1 MIDFLSFCNRLCP
14 LDKEASDDLLEKLK
28 SRTIEKNDFIL
39 KRGEVCRHLCFVDE
53 GLTKTFF
60 TSEDKEFVMRFFAEH
75 SMLTVL
81 DSFVSEMPSNYGMLA
96 LEKTRVTYISK
107 PDLEQLCGKH
117 HCVETFF
124 RKLVSMAAANMMKRV
139 SEMLEDNAT
148 ARYNHFVANEGQLL
162 QRISLGDLSNYLG
175 VTQVTLSRIRAKK

>member
-1 MIDFLSFCNRLCP
+1 M
-14 LDKEASDDLLEKLK
+14 
-28 SRTIEKNDFIL
+28 
-39 KRGEVCRHLCFVDE
+39 DE

-75 SMLTVL
+75 SMLTVP

-107 PDLEQLCGKH
+107 PDLEQLCAKH